1 MYNFSNSP
9 YKSIKKR
16 VNKYN
21 PRKIQCIQ
29 LEKDIFNFIN
39 LIRREPYKY
48 IEFFQKANNYN
59 DNSTE
64 TEQIFNYINNLSQN
78 HISLSPLYQI
88 PELTKISSDLLNY
101 LINIKKKEGIIK
113 YNNLEEEYINLR
125 MRAAP
130 YGIIR
135 GKYYEAI
142 VLDSTNLLEIISYI
156 MKDIK
161 GRNVLFYEKIK
172 YIGIACGY
180 FETFNNTNNFKI
192 CTIIDMI
199 QDFDLNY
206 TSINNNI
213 FINEKY
219 KNKTPEVFMRIKSVF
234 KDKKKNFNNNKNDIQ
249 KCHSFDKTPKSTDR
263 IRKYHK
269 LNIDNCNNFH
279 INKSFET
286 QNIFIKKDPLLTYDN
301 NNFSTEFP
309 SLTDNNRIKDPYF
322 LYKKLSSL
330 RYKDKN
336 KSNIYN
342 NNSLYY
348 SFKYNFDKM
357 NNKRREKYISD
368 NLSENIDKTYSY
380 FNKAKS
386 PKKKLNREE
395 RIELLKQL
403 NKISRDKSKNK
414 KSNLKTED
422 DNKTI
427 SINTK
432 KNTSNDISL
441 SDITSID
448 NEKKNKEEK
457 EKKNLLK
464 NQLKNE
470 IKKEIEKEVKEELKA
485 ELINKVFFT
494 SPKKNIKKETDN
506 LIIPINN
513 DFDIKA
519 TCNFGLS
526 NNNINEDKNNDIY
539 NKKRNISSID
549 IFFPTSSIKTD
560 INIQNS
566 QSNSN
571 TNSIKKDN
579 FIMKK
584 LIKIHNNKNSN
595 GESNKQIIKNNSFNY
610 QNNNNIY
617 HKITIMSNSL
627 YYNNKKDQ
635 NNIHNNKTII
645 NKKIFIPKNKMIN
658 INYNSTSQSLCNSKS
673 ISPKPRSKIPRSP
686 FKKIIVKSNNNNMI
700 KNEVITLDKII
711 KIPKK
716 IVKDINYFDK
726 NSIIINNKTNNT
738 VYIKQIYPKRTTNFE
753 NSQIYRK

>member
-9 YKSIKKR
+9 YINIKKR
-16 VNKYN
+16 DNKYN
-21 PRKIQCIQ
+21 PLKIQCIQ

-48 IEFFQKANNYN
+48 IEFFQKNNNYN
-59 DNSTE
+59 DNSGE
-64 TEQIFNYINNLSQN
+64 TEQIINYINNLSKN
-78 HISLSPLYQI
+78 NISLSPLYQI
-88 PELTKISSDLLNY
+88 PVLKKISSDLLNY
-101 LINIKKKEGIIK
+101 LINIKKTEGRIK
-113 YNNLEEEYINLR
+113 YNNLDEEYINLR

-156 MKDIK
+156 IKDIK

-180 FETFNNTNNFKI
+180 FETLNNTNNFKI

-206 TSINNNI
+206 VSIDNNI

-219 KNKTPEVFMRIKSVF
+219 NNKTPEVFMRTKSVF
-234 KDKKKNFNNNKNDIQ
+234 KDKNNNFNNNKNDIQ
-249 KCHSFDKTPKSTDR
+249 KCHSLDKTPKSTDP

-269 LNIDNCNNFH
+269 LNKDNYNNL
-279 INKSFET
+279 NLNRSFET
-286 QNIFIKKDPLLTYDN
+286 KEIFIKNDPLLTYDN

-309 SLTDNNRIKDPYF
+309 SLTDNKRIKDPYF
-322 LYKKLSSL
+322 LYKNLSSF

-336 KSNIYN
+336 KSN
-342 NNSLYY
+342 NSLYN
-348 SFKYNFDKM
+348 SFKNNFNKM
-357 NNKRREKYISD
+357 NNKKREDYISD
-368 NLSENIDKTYSY
+368 NLSESIDKTYSY

-386 PKKKLNREE
+386 PKKKLSLEE

-403 NKISRDKSKNK
+403 NKIRRDKSKNK

-422 DNKTI
+422 DSKTI

-432 KNTSNDISL
+432 KNISNDISL

-448 NEKKNKEEK
+448 IEKKSKEEK

-470 IKKEIEKEVKEELKA
+470 IKKEIKKEVKEELKA
-485 ELINKVFFT
+485 ELVNQVLFT
-494 SPKKNIKKETDN
+494 SPKKNIKKDTNN
-506 LIIPINN
+506 LKIPINN

-519 TCNFGLS
+519 PFNFGLL
-526 NNNINEDKNNDIY
+526 NNNINEDINNDIY

-549 IFFPTSSIKTD
+549 IFFPNSSINTD
-560 INIQNS
+560 TNIQN
-566 QSNSN
+566 NSN
-571 TNSIKKDN
+571 TNSNKKDN
-579 FIMKK
+579 SIKKK
-584 LIKIHNNKNSN
+584 LIKLYNNKNSN
-595 GESNKQIIKNNSFNY
+595 EESNKQIIKNNSFIY

-617 HKITIMSNSL
+617 HKIPIMSNSL

-635 NNIHNNKTII
+635 NNIYNNKKII

-658 INYNSTSQSLCNSKS
+658 INYNSNTQSLYSSKS
-673 ISPKPRSKIPRSP
+673 ISPKPRSKMQRSP
-686 FKKIIVKSNNNNMI
+686 FKKIIVKSNNNNNMI
-700 KNEVITLDKII
+700 KSEAITLDKII

-738 VYIKQIYPKRTTNFE
+738 VYIKQIYPKKITNFE
-753 NSQIYRK
+753 SPQIYYRK

>member
-113 YNNLEEEYINLR
+113 YNNLDEEYINLR

-249 KCHSFDKTPKSTDR
+249 NV
-263 IRKYHK
+263 IV
-269 LNIDNCNNFH
+269 L
-279 INKSFET
+279 
-286 QNIFIKKDPLLTYDN
+286 IKPQRVLIEL
-301 NNFSTEFP
+301 
-309 SLTDNNRIKDPYF
+309 
-322 LYKKLSSL
+322 
-330 RYKDKN
+330 
-336 KSNIYN
+336 
-342 NNSLYY
+342 
-348 SFKYNFDKM
+348 
-357 NNKRREKYISD
+357 
-368 NLSENIDKTYSY
+368 ENI
-380 FNKAKS
+380 
-386 PKKKLNREE
+386 
-395 RIELLKQL
+395 
-403 NKISRDKSKNK
+403 
-414 KSNLKTED
+414 
-422 DNKTI
+422 
-427 SINTK
+427 IN
-432 KNTSNDISL
+432 
-441 SDITSID
+441 
-448 NEKKNKEEK
+448 
-457 EKKNLLK
+457 
-464 NQLKNE
+464 
-470 IKKEIEKEVKEELKA
+470 
-485 ELINKVFFT
+485 
-494 SPKKNIKKETDN
+494 
-506 LIIPINN
+506 
-513 DFDIKA
+513 
-519 TCNFGLS
+519 
-526 NNNINEDKNNDIY
+526 
-539 NKKRNISSID
+539 
-549 IFFPTSSIKTD
+549 
-560 INIQNS
+560 
-566 QSNSN
+566 
-571 TNSIKKDN
+571 
-579 FIMKK
+579 
-584 LIKIHNNKNSN
+584 
-595 GESNKQIIKNNSFNY
+595 
-610 QNNNNIY
+610 
-617 HKITIMSNSL
+617 
-627 YYNNKKDQ
+627 
-635 NNIHNNKTII
+635 
-645 NKKIFIPKNKMIN
+645 
-658 INYNSTSQSLCNSKS
+658 
-673 ISPKPRSKIPRSP
+673 
-686 FKKIIVKSNNNNMI
+686 
-700 KNEVITLDKII
+700 
-711 KIPKK
+711 
-716 IVKDINYFDK
+716 
-726 NSIIINNKTNNT
+726 
-738 VYIKQIYPKRTTNFE
+738 
-753 NSQIYRK
+753 